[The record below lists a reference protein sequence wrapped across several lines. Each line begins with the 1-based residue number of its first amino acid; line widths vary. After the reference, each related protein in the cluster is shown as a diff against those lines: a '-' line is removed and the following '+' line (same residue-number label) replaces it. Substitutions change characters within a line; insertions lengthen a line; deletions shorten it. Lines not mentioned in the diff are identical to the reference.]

1 MERSYIVEVD
11 GAEWRIAIRES
22 ADGLR
27 MRINDEPEQRVD
39 YVLAQI
45 PPLYSLLLGGASCQ
59 ARVVRD
65 PDEPNGW
72 QVTLDRHHFAARV
85 QTERERRLSRVAQS
99 KQAHTGE
106 LTVKA
111 PMPGLVR
118 AVAVAVGDSV
128 EAGQRLVLLEAMKME
143 NEIHAPRA
151 GTIKAVRVAA
161 GETVENG
168 RPLVVLE

>member
-1 MERSYIVEVD
+1 MERSYFVEID

-22 ADGLR
+22 PEGLR
-27 MRINDEPEQRVD
+27 IRINDEPEQPVD
-39 YVLAQI
+39 YTLAQL
-45 PPLYSLLLGGASCQ
+45 PAMYSLLLGGESTQ
-59 ARVVRD
+59 ARVV
-65 PDEPNGW
+65 PSVDEPNIW
-72 QVTLDRHHFAARV
+72 QVTLGGYHLDARV
-85 QTERERRLSRVAQS
+85 QTERERRLSRVTLG
-99 KQAHTGE
+99 KQAQTGE
-106 LTVKA
+106 VTIKA

-118 AVAVAVGDSV
+118 AVTVAVGDSV

-151 GTIKAVRVAA
+151 GTVKAVRVAA